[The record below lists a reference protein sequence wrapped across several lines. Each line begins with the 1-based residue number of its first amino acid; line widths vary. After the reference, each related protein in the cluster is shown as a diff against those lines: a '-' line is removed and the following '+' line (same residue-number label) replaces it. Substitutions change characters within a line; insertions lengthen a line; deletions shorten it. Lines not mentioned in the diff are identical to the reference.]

1 MNWALKHW
9 KLRKVRNNTRNELHR
24 LSDKELMDLGII
36 RFNIETVVKQITIKD
51 M

>member
-9 KLRKVRNNTRNELHR
+9 KHK
-24 LSDKELMDLGII
+24 LSDKELMDLGIL
-36 RFNIETVVKQITIKD
+36 RFNIETVVRQITIED